1 MALFDDIVANLT
13 QEFLGESS
21 DRLSRMQVSLTNL
34 ASSGGAD
41 REAILGLSREI
52 QSVKGAAANFH
63 FRTVATVAHRF
74 EDYMSATLD
83 QTPLPIEDYQR
94 FVDVLSDLIELGRE
108 PDPKH
113 AAQVQSKLPILAAF
127 DPTSVSAKPGRALV
141 VIRARTMGHMLS
153 RELANCGFMAQTA
166 LDAFDAIRLAVTE
179 RPDVVLTSA
188 VMDENLGRRPDRR
201 DPVDEAD
208 RRPALRGRDI
218 LRPQPSGT
226 RRPAEG
232 CRCGASR
239 QNPVGRSRSR
249 PDRRG
254 AALREPPDRAFPLC
268 RARQSCS
275 NPPP

>member
-1 MALFDDIVANLT
+1 MGFMALFDDIVANLT

-188 VMDENLGRRPDRR
+188 VMDGISGVDLIAAIRSMKPTADLPCAVVTSFDRSHPELAGLPKDAGVVRLGKTLSD
-201 DPVDEAD
+201 D
-208 RRPALRGRDI
+208 L
-218 LRPQPSGT
+218 
-226 RRPAEG
+226 
-232 CRCGASR
+232 GAVLTGVAPR
-239 QNPVGRSRSR
+239 
-249 PDRRG
+249 
-254 AALREPPDRAFPLC
+254 
-268 RARQSCS
+268 
-275 NPPP
+275 